1 MSDPDT
7 NGDAPDEWDADA
19 DAADIDDWDP
29 EDPDAHWPET
39 DTDPEPERP
48 TKAESTIG
56 RWTGKAI
63 ATIPKPLLGVRETL
77 FKRMALKA
85 INNYYKTVSGSDA
98 IAINAKAGQR
108 LDLEPVAYRAPDE
121 CEDDEKPGWYAQN
134 RDKSWDPA
142 ADGGSVNFLGGKTPT
157 ILLEDDDHVEAG
169 TLAPRIG
176 QAIELDNYWPLFTD
190 ANINAVLDASP
201 GANGARADGG
211 MGVELELDSPGK
223 WAGDNVIDLS
233 SADGHDGMRISTKKA
248 KEWRPE
254 RADSEAMKRAE
265 DRGRLMEAL
274 GGEDTDV
281 VRLFLYAALLVIGVL
296 AVVLLG
302 PELVG
307 GGGGGGIN
315 PLTVMPSAPL

>member
-1 MSDPDT
+1 MSVDAET
-7 NGDAPDEWDADA
+7 NGHSDADDA
-19 DAADIDDWDP
+19 DDD
-29 EDPDAHWPET
+29 T
-39 DTDPEPERP
+39 PERP
-48 TKAESTIG
+48 TKEESTLG
-56 RWTGKAI
+56 RWAGKAI
-63 ATIPKPLLGVRETL
+63 ATVPKPMVGIRETL

-85 INNYYKTVSGSDA
+85 LNNYYKTVSGSDA

-121 CEDDEKPGWYAQN
+121 CGEDEKPGWYAQN

-176 QAIELDNYWPLFTD
+176 QAIEMDNYWPLFTD

-211 MGVELELDSPGK
+211 LGVELELDSPGK
-223 WAGDNVIDLS
+223 WAGDNVVDLS
-233 SADGHDGMRISTKKA
+233 SGQGHDGMRISTKKA

-274 GGEDTDV
+274 GGDDV
-281 VRLFLYAALLVIGVL
+281 DITKLFIYAALFSLAVS

-302 PELVG
+302 PKLVG
-307 GGGGGGIN
+307 SASGSGGGIN
-315 PLTVMPSAPL
+315 PLVINSLATML